1 MICII
6 YYLYNKLY
14 LCVLKKAISILL
26 LSTFLMSNTECYQ
39 LLKLPF
45 FIEHFAE
52 HKQLNE
58 GTTLWTFLK
67 IHYSNDNIRYSDYD
81 KDMRLPF
88 KSHDSCVN
96 SLSPSFAPTL
106 YSYKIIKPVVSE
118 TNTFKDHHPIFF
130 KSAYLSN
137 IWQPPK
143 FC

>member
-1 MICII
+1 M
-6 YYLYNKLY
+6 
-14 LCVLKKAISILL
+14 KKAISILL
-26 LSTFLMSNTECYQ
+26 LTTFLLSTTEFYQ

-52 HKQLNE
+52 HKQLNK

-88 KSHDSCVN
+88 KSHDGSVN
-96 SLSPSFAPTL
+96 NLSPSFAPAF
-106 YSYKIIKPVVSE
+106 YSYRIIKPIESE
-118 TNTFKDHHPIFF
+118 INTFKDNHKIFF

-137 IWQPPK
+137 IWQPPR